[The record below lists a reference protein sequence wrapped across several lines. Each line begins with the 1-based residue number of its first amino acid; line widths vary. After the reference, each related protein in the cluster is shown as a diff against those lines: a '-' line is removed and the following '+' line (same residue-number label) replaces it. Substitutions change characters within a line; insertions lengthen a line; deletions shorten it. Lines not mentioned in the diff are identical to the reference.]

1 MQKACAF
8 SRNFN
13 HYIFMTIT
21 KRKTKG
27 TPDNVDVHVGQRL
40 RVRRSLLGMS
50 QEKLAEAIG
59 ITFQQIQKYE
69 RGTNRVS
76 AGRLYQFSKI
86 LGVPIAYFYDQ
97 FGEMLLPKSG
107 TAAFGLS
114 DQEQEGFEGPGAAA
128 APDSE
133 ADLMNRRETI
143 ALVRSYY
150 SIQDDKIRKDVLKL
164 IKSMAQA
171 TE

>member
-1 MQKACAF
+1 
-8 SRNFN
+8 
-13 HYIFMTIT
+13 MTII

-97 FGEMLLPKSG
+97 FGELIAPKPAMG
-107 TAAFGLS
+107 FGLS
-114 DQEQEGFEGPGAAA
+114 DQDQEAFQGP
-128 APDSE
+128 APSSKDGE

-150 SIQDDKIRKDVLKL
+150 SIQDEKIRKDVLKL
-164 IKSMAQA
+164 IKSMAQS